1 MQQEIFAR
9 GPISCSLYDG
19 VPEFHC
25 YAGGVINT
33 TAHFATTTH
42 VVSLLGWG
50 TDAASG
56 QDYWVARHSGGT
68 YWGERGF
75 FRIAR
80 GRDTLRIES
89 FCYFG
94 TLKAPLPR
102 AEATICT
109 D

>member
-1 MQQEIFAR
+1 MEFLDWTWNYIIVFLIVLSALIF
-9 GPISCSLYDG
+9 
-19 VPEFHC
+19 VHE
-25 YAGGVINT
+25 
-33 TAHFATTTH
+33 
-42 VVSLLGWG
+42 WG
-50 TDAASG
+50 H
-56 QDYWVARHSGGT
+56 YWVARHSGGT